1 LAASSLA
8 SEHLRYLTPETLF
21 APSVVAVVDRLPRPK
36 LLLGQVPPRST
47 TGVNPKHPLDHRTVV
62 PPSPTMTS
70 VSGQQRLYASPL
82 DVGQMGGHRRGKG
95 HHRCC
100 CCCGLGLHFI
110 GWSSSKKV
118 ALGGVATLGN
128 RLMGTAPQRPSH
140 SKLPLFFGSCHRQDK
155 ATHLRNG
162 RRDQLEVA
170 TIPLLAST
178 SRASW
183 ASERKTAR

>member
-1 LAASSLA
+1 
-8 SEHLRYLTPETLF
+8 
-21 APSVVAVVDRLPRPK
+21 
-36 LLLGQVPPRST
+36 
-47 TGVNPKHPLDHRTVV
+47 
-62 PPSPTMTS
+62 M
-70 VSGQQRLYASPL
+70 
-82 DVGQMGGHRRGKG
+82 
-95 HHRCC
+95 
-100 CCCGLGLHFI
+100 HFI

-140 SKLPLFFGSCHRQDK
+140 SKLPLFFGSCHRLNK
-155 ATHLRNG
+155 ATYLCNG

-178 SRASW
+178 SRAPSW